1 MRLIREVLNDL
12 APTWLL
18 LGFVAGIAG
27 GVALAYFL
35 E

>member
-1 MRLIREVLNDL
+1 MKMIREVWDEFAN
-12 APTWLL
+12 WLL
-18 LGFVAGIAG
+18 LGFVAGIAS